1 MAKSPG
7 PQGSGFLPSIRPML
21 RRPIAFAAALFATA
35 AAGPAAHGSEI
46 VVVASIKP
54 VHSIV
59 SAVMG
64 DVGTPHLIMRD
75 ALSHHGVQ
83 LRPSDAAVLQEARI
97 VFLIDEAMEAGLA
110 AATDTLAPDAQ
121 IIELTGAREG
131 RVRWRL
137 REGGAFEEDPQHSHA
152 GDDDHGHDDHDD
164 EHAEE
169 HGHEDDHGLV
179 TYEEEGTGPFDLHIW
194 LDPVNAEGTAHLI
207 ADTLSAA
214 DPGNSERYE
223 ENAHDFI
230 HRLSELSREIATD
243 LTEVKGR
250 PFIVF
255 HDGYQYFERRFGLT
269 AVGSAVV
276 SAEHSPGIRRIRE
289 IRERIGELGVDCVI
303 AEPALDGRL
312 VNTIIE
318 GTSARAAA
326 VDSIGGMIDAGPQ
339 LYFTLL
345 RNMADSFRNCLA
357 PSG

>member
-1 MAKSPG
+1 MTKSPR
-7 PQGSGFLPSIRPML
+7 PLGSEFIPGIRLVPP
-21 RRPIAFAAALFATA
+21 RFAVFVAALFAA
-35 AAGPAAHGSEI
+35 AAGPAAYGGEI

-54 VHSIV
+54 VHSIA

-64 DVGTPHLIMRD
+64 DVGTPHLVMRD

-83 LRPSDAAVLQEARI
+83 LRPSDAAVLQEARV
-97 VFLIDEAMEAGLA
+97 VFLIDEAMETGFA
-110 AATDTLAPDAQ
+110 AAIDTLAPDARV
-121 IIELTGAREG
+121 IELSGAREG

-137 REGGAFEEDPQHSHA
+137 REGGAFEEDPHHA
-152 GDDDHGHDDHDD
+152 HEDNDDHRHDVHGDEHAKGHGHEGDHGH
-164 EHAEE
+164 
-169 HGHEDDHGLV
+169 V
-179 TYEEEGTGPFDLHIW
+179 THEEEGTGPFDLHIW
-194 LDPVNAEGTAHLI
+194 LDPVNAGGMAHLI

-230 HRLSELSREIATD
+230 QRLSELSKEIATD

-269 AVGSAVV
+269 ATGSAVV

-326 VDSIGGMIDAGPQ
+326 VDSIGGQIEAGPE

-345 RNMADSFRNCLA
+345 RNMAESFRSCLA
-357 PSG
+357 SSG

>member
-7 PQGSGFLPSIRPML
+7 PKGSGFVTCIQLVLQRP
-21 RRPIAFAAALFATA
+21 FALVAALFGAA
-35 AAGPAAHGSEI
+35 AAGPAAYGGEI

-54 VHSIV
+54 VHSIA
-59 SAVMG
+59 STVMG

-75 ALSHHGVQ
+75 ALSHHGIQ
-83 LRPSDAAVLQEARI
+83 LRPSDAAVLQKARV
-97 VFLIDEAMEAGLA
+97 VFLIDKTMEAGLA

-121 IIELTGAREG
+121 IIELSDAREG

-137 REGGAFEEDPQHSHA
+137 REGGAFEEDPQHSHE
-152 GDDDHGHDDHDD
+152 GDDDHGHDGDD
-164 EHAEE
+164 GHAEG
-169 HGHEDDHGLV
+169 HGHEGGHGHV

-194 LDPVNAEGTAHLI
+194 LDPVNAEGMAHLI

-214 DPGNSERYE
+214 DPENSESYE
-223 ENAHDFI
+223 KNAHDFI
-230 HRLSELSREIATD
+230 HRLSELSEEIATD
-243 LTEVKGR
+243 LTEVKGQ

-269 AVGSAVV
+269 AAGSAVV
-276 SAEHSPGIRRIRE
+276 SVEHSPGIRRIRE

-312 VNTIIE
+312 VNTIVE

-326 VDSIGGMIDAGPQ
+326 VDNIGGLIDAGPE

-345 RNMADSFRNCLA
+345 RNMAESFRNCLA
-357 PSG
+357 SSG